1 MSSTRVAGRY
11 HATPTLHSDGEYPYL
26 KCDEEGGVIPGK
38 FLEADV
44 QQQLLASGARTTTQT
59 MEIINSH
66 QFPGAIFTVK
76 VTAVTDTPI
85 LTPSL
90 QYYDTG
96 SATWI
101 TFHSFAAVEPV
112 GAATYFFVV
121 HPLASLITVDTES
134 LTFVLPRNLRFI
146 LTVTDADS
154 CTYSVGM
161 SFLQ

>member
-1 MSSTRVAGRY
+1 MARIAGRY
-11 HATPTLHSDGEYPYL
+11 HATPTIHADGAFPHI

-44 QQQLLASGARTTTQT
+44 QQQLLASAARTTTQT
-59 MEIINSH
+59 MEIVNSH
-66 QFPGAIFTVK
+66 QFVGAIFTVD
-76 VTAVTDTPI
+76 VTAVVATPI

-96 SATWI
+96 SASWI
-101 TFHSFAAVEPV
+101 TFHSFVAVEPA
-112 GAATYFFVV
+112 GAVTYFFVV

-154 CTYSVGM
+154 CTYSVGV